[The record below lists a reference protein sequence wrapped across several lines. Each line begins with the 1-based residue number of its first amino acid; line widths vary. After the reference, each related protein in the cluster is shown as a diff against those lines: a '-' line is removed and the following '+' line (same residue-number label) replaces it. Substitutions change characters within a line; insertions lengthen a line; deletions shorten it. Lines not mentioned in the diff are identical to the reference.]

1 MLLVVDCAHRGRL
14 LLELIDEQRLSAV
27 ARLYIHLK
35 MRDPT
40 EVKDNID
47 LKGAFGCAAF
57 TLRKTARVVTQMY
70 DNALRAGGL
79 RSTQFTILVGVYRL
93 QPVPIGKLATFI
105 LMDPTT
111 MTRSI
116 ALMQEQGMVEVSERG
131 ARREKL
137 VRITAKGERALAR
150 TAPLWRAVQTNFEAA
165 LGVTEWSNLRRQL
178 DRVTQLKGN

>member
-1 MLLVVDCAHRGRL
+1 MTTLCA
-14 LLELIDEQRLSAV
+14 
-27 ARLYIHLK
+27 
-35 MRDPT
+35 P
-40 EVKDNID
+40 
-47 LKGAFGCAAF
+47 AACVRRNSQFSWVF
-57 TLRKTARVVTQMY
+57 T
-70 DNALRAGGL
+70 
-79 RSTQFTILVGVYRL
+79 VYS
-93 QPVPIGKLATFI
+93 PYPIGKLATFI

>member
-1 MLLVVDCAHRGRL
+1 EFFTSFAVNSARSFVAGLMLLVVVMSLRARARL
-14 LLELIDEQRLSAV
+14 KLIDERRLSTAD
-27 ARLYIHLK
+27 RLYIHLK
-35 MRDPT
+35 MRDLT
-40 EVKDNID
+40 EGKDGID

-93 QPVPIGKLATFI
+93 QPVPVGKLAKFI

-116 ALMQEQGMVEVSERG
+116 ALMREQGMVEIAERS

-137 VRITAKGERALAR
+137 VRIT
-150 TAPLWRAVQTNFEAA
+150 
-165 LGVTEWSNLRRQL
+165 
-178 DRVTQLKGN
+178 